1 MLMAFIAKA
10 IEYMVTDALLAAE
23 PYLKVANFV
32 DKPDRYVF
40 LTDNLLNKIEEST
53 EKVIIHSHGFM
64 PEYLNS
70 IAVSQELE
78 PARAIIER
86 LRNRDLYRVVDFKV
100 FSFNDKDM
108 VKQNV
113 TPARIVEVAKSG
125 SLKGV
130 DEDLVAQLTVD
141 HVAVALSVL
150 HYGRGPN
157 NPLDEVTFY
166 SKQQPDGE
174 LFQMGVF
181 YLRIQVTGS
190 GS

>member
-1 MLMAFIAKA
+1 VFI
-10 IEYMVTDALLAAE
+10 V
-23 PYLKVANFV
+23 
-32 DKPDRYVF
+32 
-40 LTDNLLNKIEEST
+40 
-53 EKVIIHSHGFM
+53 
-64 PEYLNS
+64 
-70 IAVSQELE
+70 VSQELE

-125 SLKGV
+125 CLKGV
-130 DEDLVAQLTVD
+130 DEELVAQLTVD
-141 HVAVALSVL
+141 HIAVGLSVL
-150 HYGRGPN
+150 HYGRGAN

-166 SKQQPDGE
+166 SKQQPDGK
-174 LFQMGVF
+174 LFQVLVS
-181 YLRIQVTGS
+181 YPRIQVAVS